1 MIRIPLP
8 ALQTWV
14 LPISLYI
21 KKSNFD
27 YRISKAIPPV
37 NCVKIPQNYLLTWKE
52 KEKNGRSKIILLKK
66 KLEIKDIY
74 SEKGFKDELL

>member
-1 MIRIPLP
+1 RIPLP